1 MTRLTHLNT
10 SLKIDSFSDPDK
22 VARDLTVKTLS
33 KNLLR
38 KYGLTKEADEE
49 GETTGES
56 TGTGSGTGGAKL
68 KGGRQAMTKD
78 KKELIKSG
86 SIIALGCQGVL

>member
-1 MTRLTHLNT
+1 MTRLTRLNT

-49 GETTGES
+49 GETTGQS
-56 TGTGSGTGGAKL
+56 TGTGGAKP
-68 KGGRQAMTKD
+68 KGGRQAMTKE

-86 SIIALGCQGVL
+86 SIIALGCQGAL